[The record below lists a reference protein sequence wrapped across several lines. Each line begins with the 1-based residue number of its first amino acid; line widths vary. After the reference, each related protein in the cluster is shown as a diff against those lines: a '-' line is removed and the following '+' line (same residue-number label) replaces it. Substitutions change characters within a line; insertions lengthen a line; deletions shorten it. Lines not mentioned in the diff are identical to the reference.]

1 MTTRIR
7 LSLAALVAG
16 AALAGAAHAQGGGGL
31 AALDANRDGMLSRDE
46 AQSHAHLAQ
55 NFDAIDSNHDGQ
67 LSRDELMSWHQ
78 QHKGMHG
85 GSAGGGGHGG
95 GWKRLDTNGDGRI
108 ERSEV
113 ADNPRALARFD
124 AADTNHDG
132 VVTMDEARAARAAHR
147 REAGA
152 NGGQGGGM
160 SPSYGNDNGSIG
172 YGSQHPYGTPP
183 QGTGANPQ

>member
-16 AALAGAAHAQGGGGL
+16 AAFAGGAHAQGGGL
-31 AALDANRDGMLSRDE
+31 AALDANRDGALSRDE

-55 NFDAIDSNHDGQ
+55 NFDAIDANHDGQ

-85 GSAGGGGHGG
+85 DGAGGHGG
-95 GWKRLDTNGDGRI
+95 GWKRLDTNGDGQI
-108 ERSEV
+108 ERTEV
-113 ADNPRALARFD
+113 SNNPRALARFD

-147 REAGA
+147 HEAGA
-152 NGGQGGGM
+152 DGGQAGGM
-160 SPSYGNDNGSIG
+160 SSGPGSGNGSWG

>member
-1 MTTRIR
+1 MTTTIR

-16 AALAGAAHAQGGGGL
+16 AVLAGAAHAQGGGV

-46 AQSHAHLAQ
+46 ARSHPHLAQ
-55 NFDAIDSNHDGQ
+55 NFDAIDTNHDGQ
-67 LSRDELMSWHQ
+67 LSRDELMGWHQ
-78 QHKGMHG
+78 QHKGMQGG
-85 GSAGGGGHGG
+85 GSGAGGHGG
-95 GWKRLDTNGDGRI
+95 GWKRLDANGDGRI

-113 ADNPRALARFD
+113 SNNPRALARFD

-147 REAGA
+147 REGGSD
-152 NGGQGGGM
+152 GGQAGGM
-160 SPSYGNDNGSIG
+160 APGAGNGNGSWG

-183 QGTGANPQ
+183 QGSGANPQ